1 MIFLLDNYDSF
12 THNLAHLL
20 ARSGE
25 EVSVVRSDQ
34 IEVEEVLARNPR
46 RIVISPGPGRPE
58 DRGITLALV
67 PAAARAGVPVLGV
80 CLGHQGMA
88 QAFGGSIIQ
97 ARRIVHGK
105 ASPVFHDGR
114 GPFRGVPSPFLAMRY
129 HSLVVDGSS
138 LPRIF
143 VVSAWLE
150 DGTIMGIRHSELPL
164 EGIQFH
170 PESFLTPL
178 GPRLI
183 DNFLNEEMM
192 VP

>member
-25 EVSVVRSDQ
+25 EISVVRSDQ
-34 IEVEEVLARNPR
+34 IEVEDVLARNPR

-58 DRGITLALV
+58 DRGIGIALV
-67 PAAARAGVPVLGV
+67 LAAARAKIPVLGV
-80 CLGHQGMA
+80 CLGHQGLA
-88 QAFGGSIIQ
+88 QAFGGTVIQ

-114 GPFRGVPSPFLAMRY
+114 GLFRGVPSPFLAMRY

-138 LPRIF
+138 LPRVF

-150 DGTIMGIRHSELPL
+150 DGTIMGIRHRERPL

-178 GPRLI
+178 GPCLI

-192 VP
+192 VS